1 MNRETNRNYKDT
13 VFRMLFKEPDNALS
27 LYNALNGTAYEDIKK
42 LQFNTLENA
51 IYMNIKNDI
60 SFLIMN
66 RINLYEHQ
74 STYAPNMPLRDLLYV
89 SDILQEYVKDKSLYS
104 SRKIKIPNPHF
115 VVFYNGMEKRPEK
128 MEYRLSDLF
137 FITEE
142 APELELKVTVLN
154 INQEMNTDLKEKCK
168 ILKEY
173 MIYVDKVR
181 NYAKLMSF
189 NNAVGKAVE
198 ECIRENVLKEFLSKQ
213 RAEVIKVS
221 IYEYDKEKELRI
233 IRADE
238 REIGREM
245 GIEIGRKEGEES
257 ARKLGIMVL
266 IDVLNELNAPK
277 DIVLEK
283 VSEKFK
289 ISREK
294 AEEYMNG
301 R

>member
-27 LYNALNGTAYEDIKK
+27 LYNALNGTTYEDIKK

-142 APELELKVTVLN
+142 TPELELKVTVLN

-181 NYAKLMSF
+181 NYAKLMPF

-238 REIGREM
+238 REIGRE
-245 GIEIGRKEGEES
+245 E
-257 ARKLGIMVL
+257 GIMVL

>member
-13 VFRMLFKEPDNALS
+13 IFRMLFKKPDNALS
-27 LYNALNGTAYEDIKK
+27 LYNALNGTSYKDIKK

-66 RINLYEHQ
+66 QINLYEYQ
-74 STYAPNMPLRDLLYV
+74 STYTQNMPLRDLLYV
-89 SDILQEYVKDKSLYS
+89 SDILQEYVKEKSLYS
-104 SRKIKIPNPHF
+104 SRRINLPNPHF
-115 VVFYNGMEKRPEK
+115 VVFYNGTEKKPEK
-128 MEYRLSDLF
+128 LEYRLSDSF

-142 APELELKVTVLN
+142 EPELELKVTVLN
-154 INQEMNTDLKEKCK
+154 INQGMNTDLKEKCK

-181 NYAKLMSF
+181 NYTKLMPL
-189 NNAVGKAVE
+189 NNAVEKAVE
-198 ECIRENVLKEFLSKQ
+198 ECIKENVLKEFLSKQ
-213 RAEVIKVS
+213 RAEVIKMS
-221 IYEYDKEKELRI
+221 IYEYDEEKELRI

-238 REIGREM
+238 REIGK
-245 GIEIGRKEGEES
+245 EIGRKEGEES

-283 VSEKFK
+283 VSEKFE
-289 ISREK
+289 ISREE
-294 AEEYMNG
+294 AEEYLNCK
-301 R
+301 